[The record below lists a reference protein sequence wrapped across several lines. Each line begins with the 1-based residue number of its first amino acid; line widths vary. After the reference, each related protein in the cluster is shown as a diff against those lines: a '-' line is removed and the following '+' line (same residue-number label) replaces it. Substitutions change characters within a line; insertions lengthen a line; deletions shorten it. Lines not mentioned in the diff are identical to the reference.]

1 MTTEKVKELTE
12 DQITAFDLQDRLRA
26 MSFDVMPATIVCGM
40 AGISE
45 GAYRAR
51 LKRGQLGVRYIHFG
65 LRMIQ
70 VVPVDEVL
78 REFFPDGLDEEA
90 EEEFMFGLVNDSLII
105 SKEGNVFRVLFA
117 GFTEISA
124 VKRAAMAHAYKH
136 GKNDGTV
143 HRRAK

>member
-1 MTTEKVKELTE
+1 MTTETTE
-12 DQITAFDLQDRLRA
+12 FTKDQIIALDLQDRLRA
-26 MSFDVMPATIVCGM
+26 MSFDVIPATIVCGM

-51 LKRGQLGVRYIHFG
+51 LKQGQLSPTYIYFG

-90 EEEFMFGLVNDSLII
+90 EEELMFGLVNDSLIV
-105 SKEGNVFRVLFA
+105 SKAGNVFRVLFA
-117 GFTEISA
+117 GFTDIGA
-124 VKRAAMAHAYKH
+124 VRRAAMAHTYKH

-143 HRRAK
+143 HRRKR